1 MNDFFDNQKILLV
14 IRKRFLHFVVIGVV
28 AIVLSAIF
36 SSPYFITPKFKSAA
50 RVYPINLAVMSTES
64 ETEQLLEIISSNDI
78 KFRVFD
84 AFRLNEVYG
93 VPKEDPQYI
102 TNMLSEYNSN
112 VSAKKTEFETVEL
125 SVLDKDP
132 VRACQMCDSIILFY
146 NQKVRELHSSKN
158 WEMTKIL
165 SDNIRLRTR
174 ERDSLLQV
182 INEHRKQYQV
192 LDFNTQ
198 VRDVTR
204 GYMDALATGR
214 ENTPGGHEIKKLYNS
229 LSEKGGEF
237 FILENSLVK
246 TTKTIDSLKVQYDI
260 NYSEATKIISYCHV
274 VEKPVPADKKAY
286 PVRWMLVAL
295 TLFSSL
301 FFALLL
307 FIILEY
313 YREK

>member
-132 VRACQMCDSIILFY
+132 VRACQMCDSIIVFY

-214 ENTPGGHEIKKLYNS
+214 ENTSGGREIKKLYNS